1 MRSYWEDDRRPLGT
15 AWSWKWGQCGDARSR
30 SFALCRSRMGFRGR
44 IERRAKVFE
53 RPGDESRG
61 DEPGQH
67 HGAHGKEVT
76 NRAAL
81 APLPDCGVA
90 QDRRHRL
97 PAAAGLAPGGGRPF
111 AAGRGA
117 RPVEPEPSAMA
128 ADATRRGRTAPLA
141 SNWVIA
147 SA

>member
-1 MRSYWEDDRRPLGT
+1 MRSYWEDDRRPLET
-15 AWSWKWGQCGDARSR
+15 ASSWKWGQCGEARSR
-30 SFALCRSRMGFRGR
+30 SVALCRSRMGFRGR
-44 IERRAKVFE
+44 IERRAKVLE

-76 NRAAL
+76 NRASL

-97 PAAAGLAPGGGRPF
+97 PAA
-111 AAGRGA
+111 GRGT